1 MNTADEYTFPKR
13 SCKNRDVRKNDP
25 NKPKKVK
32 KTGRKAE
39 KRSQHKDRFY
49 IPCPEEM
56 DLENSEYDY
65 ELWKIIDE
73 EIEKDHA
80 SNCAFQRDLLLNC
93 SCCRKP
99 KHKVCKDYDQISV
112 DLIL

>member
-1 MNTADEYTFPKR
+1 MNTVDEYPFPKR
-13 SCKNRDVRKNDP
+13 SCKKRDIRKDDP

-32 KTGRKAE
+32 KTGRKAK

-49 IPCPEEM
+49 IPRPEEI
-56 DLENSEYDY
+56 DSENSEYDN
-65 ELWKIIDE
+65 ELQKIIDK
-73 EIEKDHA
+73 EIENDYA

-93 SCCRKP
+93 SCCQKP
-99 KHKVCKDYDQISV
+99 KHKVCKDYDPIV